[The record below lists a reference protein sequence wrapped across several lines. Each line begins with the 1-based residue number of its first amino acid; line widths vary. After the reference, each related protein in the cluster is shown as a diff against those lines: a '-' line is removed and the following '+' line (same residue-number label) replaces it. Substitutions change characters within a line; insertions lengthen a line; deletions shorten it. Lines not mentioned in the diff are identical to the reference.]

1 MTMKKL
7 CSVLLVCVVLAMVFV
22 TAALAE
28 TTVGNG
34 SKNIYGSGTLTIT
47 ASQAPRYIYVTI
59 FNCSGASY
67 GIITVKKPNGTSY
80 SNFLEFDGNVSNKKV
95 RVYNTVSGDYDFNVA
110 YTGGSCTI
118 SVTMTR

>member
-7 CSVLLVCVVLAMVFV
+7 CSVLLVCVVLAMVFA

-28 TTVGNG
+28 TTVGSG

-59 FNCSGASY
+59 SNCSGASY

-80 SNFLEFDGNVSNKKV
+80 SIFWNLMVMFLIKRLECIIQFQK
-95 RVYNTVSGDYDFNVA
+95 
-110 YTGGSCTI
+110 I
-118 SVTMTR
+118 MTLM